1 MAKTQEELTQLKE
14 EYETLNN
21 KIAELTDD
29 ELKLVSGGGSALE
42 RCKSAL
48 EPRTVEVD

>member
-1 MAKTQEELTQLKE
+1 MKTQEELNKLKE

-29 ELKLVSGGGSALE
+29 ELELVSGGGSALE

-48 EPRTVEVD
+48 EPRTVAVD